1 MAGRIAYYGNTIK
14 DGLVLSLDAA
24 KRDSYPGS
32 GTTWRDISGFN
43 RNCTLQN
50 AIYYSFDN
58 SMSSMYL
65 DGVDDYISTP
75 ALNVASNFTIIS
87 WIMLNPGFGVLCN
100 IVGGSDVV
108 WYPAIYSSK
117 ASWYTGTNWRSGT
130 TTFVANRWYQVCFR
144 LDNSTGSA
152 RHSIYVNGQ
161 REYMGTDT
169 YSSGTLYYIGCINP
183 FYGVNDRRFLSGRI
197 SYFQLYNI
205 ALSDSEVLQSYNSV
219 KGRYGL

>member
-50 AIYYSFDN
+50 GTYYSFDN

-65 DGVDDYISTP
+65 DGINDYFSTP
-75 ALNVASNFTIIS
+75 VLNVASNFTIVS
-87 WIMLNPGFGVLCN
+87 WIMLNPGFGVLNN
-100 IVGGSDVV
+100 IVGGSNVV
-108 WYPAIYSSK
+108 WYPAIYSSR
-117 ASWYTGTNWRSGT
+117 ASWYTGTGWRSGST
-130 TTFVANRWYQVCFR
+130 IFVANRWYQVCFR

-169 YSSGTLYYIGCINP
+169 YSSGTLYYIGTI
-183 FYGVNDRRFLSGRI
+183 GGSRFLNGRI

-205 ALSDSEVLQSYNSV
+205 ALSDSEVLQNYNSV

>member
-14 DGLVLSLDAA
+14 DGLVLSLDAV
-24 KRDSYPGS
+24 KKDSYSGS

-50 AIYYSFDN
+50 GASYSFDN
-58 SMSSMYL
+58 NMSSMYL
-65 DGVDDYISTP
+65 DGVDDYCATP
-75 ALNVASNFTIIS
+75 TLSLANNFTIIS
-87 WIMLNPGFGVLCN
+87 WIRLNSGFGVLNN
-100 IVGGSDVV
+100 IVGGSDAV

-117 ASWYTGTNWRSGT
+117 AQWYTGTGWRSGT
-130 TTFVANRWYQVCFR
+130 TTIIANTWYQVCFR

-169 YSSGTLYYIGCINP
+169 YSSGVLYYIGTI
-183 FYGVNDRRFLSGRI
+183 GGSRFLSGRI

-205 ALSDSEVLQSYNSV
+205 ALSDSEVLQNYNAV